1 MKKHQS
7 FQKQWMNYPKINP
20 IFNYKMKIKTYAG
33 IPAEYSKLDQSKIV
47 LIPVPY
53 DGTSTWQKGA
63 DKGPDAFLEASENM
77 ELYDI
82 ETDSEVYKQGVFL
95 ASPIIENTS
104 PEAVVEAVHETT
116 KAYIKKSKFVT
127 LFGGEHS
134 ISIGS
139 IRAFNEMFENLTVL
153 HIDAH
158 ADLRQTYEGSSCNHA
173 CAVYEASQT
182 TNLIQV
188 GIRSMDS
195 IETTVMDEDK
205 TYFAHEMAMDDNWI
219 DSAIDQMTENV
230 FITLDLDAFDPSI
243 MPSTGTPEPGGLL
256 WYETLEFLK
265 QVFEE
270 KNVVG
275 FDIVELCPK
284 EDNKAPDFLAAKLYY
299 KMLSYKF
306 LNEGVDEDFE
316 SNFNE
321 SSNTSGKYSKFKV
334 EDDY

>member
-1 MKKHQS
+1 MSTSK
-7 FQKQWMNYPKINP
+7 N
-20 IFNYKMKIKTYAG
+20 YAG
-33 IPAEYSKLDQSKIV
+33 ISDEFAQLEKSKII

-53 DGTSTWQKGA
+53 DGTSTWGKGA

-82 ETDSEVYKQGVFL
+82 ETDSEVYKQGIHL
-95 ASPIIENTS
+95 TEPITENST
-104 PEAVVEAVHETT
+104 PMAMVNEVHNIT
-116 KAYIKKSKFVT
+116 KDFIKRNKFVT

-139 IRAFNEMFENLTVL
+139 IRAFNECFDNLTVL
-153 HIDAH
+153 QIDAH
-158 ADLRQTYEGSSCNHA
+158 ADLRESYEGTKYNHA

-182 TNLIQV
+182 TNLVQV
-188 GIRSMDS
+188 GIRSMDA
-195 IETTVMDEDK
+195 IEKTVMDEDK
-205 TYFAHEMAMDDNWI
+205 TFFAHDMVNDDYWMDKVI
-219 DSAIDQMTENV
+219 DSMTENV

-243 MPSTGTPEPGGLL
+243 MPSTGTPEPGGLF

-275 FDIVELCPK
+275 FDIVELCPNENDK
-284 EDNKAPDFLAAKLYY
+284 SSDFLAAKLYY

-306 LNEGVDEDFE
+306 AGQDIDQEYDNTFDVDYKANTNSRFEDDED
-316 SNFNE
+316 
-321 SSNTSGKYSKFKV
+321 
-334 EDDY
+334 